1 MVYLIGLLPCY
12 YSINFTV
19 LYTPMTPDMFCFKQ
33 CFSVSIQLHP
43 RLDSHPLKH
52 LYMHEDNSVSS
63 LVLGILKLVTIKG
76 KEAKL
81 LS

>member
-1 MVYLIGLLPCY
+1 
-12 YSINFTV
+12 
-19 LYTPMTPDMFCFKQ
+19 MTPDKFCFKQ
-33 CFSVSIQLHP
+33 CCSVSTQLHP

-52 LYMHEDNSVSS
+52 LYTHEDNSVSS
-63 LVLGILKLVTIKG
+63 LVLGILKLVRIKG